1 MDTNLVEKI
10 NEYAMELTKEENP
23 KLLKELRVLLKLL
36 EYQSWLLKY
45 KLRVI
50 ENPEE
55 EDKSPLLLKHLHK
68 FGHKN
73 AFSKDDLTIPLLI
86 YLFTHNHENKK
97 ALETS
102 LSFMENCKDFLKEGD
117 FAKTKT
123 GVQRFITNTR
133 FASLEL
139 RNYGLLRS
147 DSKHYFHTWKL
158 SLFGI
163 LIAGSIYFD
172 FQNDLAISF
181 LNKKFNTQVSSWKFQ
196 QIIFNHINE
205 LQNERKFD
213 LILFKILEDQIVGEY
228 MDLYR
233 NEFLR
238 FAKIVNL
245 VIENRYDV
253 KKDSTKKLISLLNGI
268 NENKEI
274 SRLANS
280 IVLKKNIDVNM
291 KNVFEI
297 IDENKKPTD
306 TFWDNSL

>member
-1 MDTNLVEKI
+1 
-10 NEYAMELTKEENP
+10 
-23 KLLKELRVLLKLL
+23 
-36 EYQSWLLKY
+36 
-45 KLRVI
+45 
-50 ENPEE
+50 
-55 EDKSPLLLKHLHK
+55 
-68 FGHKN
+68 
-73 AFSKDDLTIPLLI
+73 
-86 YLFTHNHENKK
+86 
-97 ALETS
+97 
-102 LSFMENCKDFLKEGD
+102 
-117 FAKTKT
+117 
-123 GVQRFITNTR
+123 
-133 FASLEL
+133 
-139 RNYGLLRS
+139 
-147 DSKHYFHTWKL
+147 
-158 SLFGI
+158 
-163 LIAGSIYFD
+163 
-172 FQNDLAISF
+172 
-181 LNKKFNTQVSSWKFQ
+181 
-196 QIIFNHINE
+196 
-205 LQNERKFD
+205 
-213 LILFKILEDQIVGEY
+213 